1 MRNAAI
7 GLILMLAGLGVLRA
21 EEGKPE
27 VNLVFLGFAG
37 YSELSPSG
45 EVVGRG
51 VEMVERIFAEAGY
64 PIRKSILPAA
74 RIWRGLENGSIHAWP
89 GIFNKPGLIE
99 HTIQTERDLGYVG
112 INLYY
117 LPGRAP
123 PVWPDDLRNGSVIT
137 ITNYTYTEELRNL
150 LADPSRN
157 LAILRSNSHTGAVKM
172 LRQGR
177 GDYLLDYRSQVQS
190 ALGSL
195 EMEPLPWVPVVEL
208 PMRLL
213 LSRHSGFAEQLKQDL
228 DEAFDRLK
236 ARDAQMEVNL

>member
-7 GLILMLAGLGVLRA
+7 GLILMLAGMGVLRA
-21 EEGKPE
+21 EGKPE

-89 GIFNKPGLIE
+89 GIFNKPGRFEL
-99 HTIQTERDLGYVG
+99 TDPTERDQCYVA
-112 INLYY
+112 IIFSYR
-117 LPGRAP
+117 PGWAP

-137 ITNYTYTEELRNL
+137 VTNFTYTEELLDL
-150 LADPSRN
+150 LAESSRN
-157 LAILRSNSHTGAVKM
+157 LAILRSNSHTGPVKM

-177 GDYLLDYRSQVQS
+177 VD
-190 ALGSL
+190 
-195 EMEPLPWVPVVEL
+195 
-208 PMRLL
+208 
-213 LSRHSGFAEQLKQDL
+213 
-228 DEAFDRLK
+228 
-236 ARDAQMEVNL
+236 

>member
-7 GLILMLAGLGVLRA
+7 GLILMLAGMGVLRA
-21 EEGKPE
+21 EGKPE

-99 HTIQTERDLGYVG
+99 HTIQTERDLGHVG

-117 LPGRAP
+117 LPGRGP
-123 PVWPDDLRNGSVIT
+123 PFWRDDLRNSGVIT
-137 ITNYTYTEELRNL
+137 ITNYTFTEKLRNL
-150 LADPSRN
+150 LAVRSAN
-157 LAILRSNSHTGAVKM
+157 LRFLRTISIPGAV
-172 LRQGR
+172 R
-177 GDYLLDYRSQVQS
+177 
-190 ALGSL
+190 
-195 EMEPLPWVPVVEL
+195 
-208 PMRLL
+208 
-213 LSRHSGFAEQLKQDL
+213 LSR
-228 DEAFDRLK
+228 R
-236 ARDAQMEVNL
+236 